1 MPARSDDPV
10 LTFMHWAQIPIGIAA
25 LVLAIYWFARVEIAL
40 GVIVGVL
47 GCVAAAV
54 AISRLRRE

>member
-1 MPARSDDPV
+1 
-10 LTFMHWAQIPIGIAA
+10 MHWAQIPIGIAA